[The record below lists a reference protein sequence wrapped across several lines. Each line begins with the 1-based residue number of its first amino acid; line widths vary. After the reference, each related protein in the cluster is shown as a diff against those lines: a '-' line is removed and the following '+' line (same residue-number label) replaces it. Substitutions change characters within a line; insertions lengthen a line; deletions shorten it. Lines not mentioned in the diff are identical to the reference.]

1 MLFYL
6 KLIYIIEAA
15 ILNYLKPQKS
25 KSVFGNYIENY
36 TMHIKIENL
45 NKVYRGGNYAVK
57 KLNLEIPNG
66 MFGLLGPNGAGKS
79 TLMRI
84 LVTLM
89 KPSSG
94 KVTVNDMDL
103 AKNRR
108 EIRSMLGYLPQDFS
122 FFSKLKTYEF
132 LDYAARLAGMRNSAA
147 RRTAVEQMLDEV
159 GLFEA
164 RDRNANKLSGGMKR
178 RLGIAQALINDP
190 KIIVVDEP
198 TTGLDPEER
207 IRFRNLLSTIS
218 TRDVIIILSTH
229 IVGDISSTC
238 DNMALLNEGSLAFT
252 GSPEDLVKEAEGH
265 VWQIKATEK
274 EYLEINERFPVISTI
289 PIDGGWEVQV
299 VANDING
306 YFGEQ
311 IAPNLEHAYVHF
323 MENNLNQWS
332 KA

>member
-1 MLFYL
+1 
-6 KLIYIIEAA
+6 
-15 ILNYLKPQKS
+15 
-25 KSVFGNYIENY
+25 
-36 TMHIKIENL
+36 MHIKIEGLSKIYPN
-45 NKVYRGGNYAVK
+45 GNYAVK
-57 KLNLEIPNG
+57 NLNLEIPNG

-89 KPSSG
+89 KPSKG
-94 KVTVNDMDL
+94 KVTVNDLDL

-108 EIRSMLGYLPQDFS
+108 EIRAMLGYLPQDFS

-132 LDYAARLAGMRNSAA
+132 LDYTARLAGMKKTSE
-147 RRTAVEQMLDEV
+147 RREAVDQMLEDV

-178 RLGIAQALINDP
+178 RLGIAQALINNP
-190 KIIVVDEP
+190 KIIIVDEP

-238 DNMALLNEGSLAFT
+238 HNMALLNKGELAFT
-252 GSPEDLVKEAEGH
+252 GSPEQLVKEAEGN
-265 VWQIKATEK
+265 VWLIEATEA
-274 EYLEINERFPVISTI
+274 EYLEINEKFPVISTI
-289 PIDGGWEVQV
+289 PTEGGWEVQV
-299 VANDING
+299 VAPEING
-306 YFGEQ
+306 YFGKQ
-311 IAPNLEHAYVHF
+311 IEPNLEHAYVHF
-323 MENNLNQWS
+323 MENKLNQWS
-332 KA
+332 KV

>member
-1 MLFYL
+1 V
-6 KLIYIIEAA
+6 
-15 ILNYLKPQKS
+15 Q
-25 KSVFGNYIENY
+25 
-36 TMHIKIENL
+36 IKIENL
-45 NKVYRGGNYAVK
+45 NKVYPNGNYAIK
-57 KLNLEIPNG
+57 NLNLEIPNG

-94 KVTVNDMDL
+94 KVTVDGLDL

-132 LDYAARLAGMRNSAA
+132 LDYAARLAGMKNSAA
-147 RRTAVEQMLDEV
+147 RRTAVDQMLEEV
-159 GLFEA
+159 GLYEA

-190 KIIVVDEP
+190 RIIIVDEP

-207 IRFRNLLSTIS
+207 IRFRNLLSNIS

-238 DNMALLNEGSLAFT
+238 DNMALLNKGQLAFA
-252 GSPEDLVKEAEGH
+252 GSPEDLVKEAVGH
-265 VWQIKATEK
+265 VWLINATET
-274 EYLEINERFPVISTI
+274 EYLEINEKYPVISTI
-289 PIDGGWEVQV
+289 PSDGGWEVQV
-299 VANDING
+299 VAENING
-306 YFGEQ
+306 YYGRQ
-311 IAPNLEHAYVHF
+311 IDPNLEHAYVHF
-323 MENNLNQWS
+323 MENRLNQWS
-332 KA
+332 KV

>member
-1 MLFYL
+1 V
-6 KLIYIIEAA
+6 
-15 ILNYLKPQKS
+15 Q
-25 KSVFGNYIENY
+25 
-36 TMHIKIENL
+36 IKIENL
-45 NKVYRGGNYAVK
+45 NKIYRGGSYAIK
-57 KLNLEIPNG
+57 NLNLDIPNG

-94 KVTVNDMDL
+94 KVTVNDLDL

-132 LDYAARLAGMRNSAA
+132 LDYAARLAGMKSGSA
-147 RRTAVEQMLDEV
+147 RRTAVEQMLEEV

-190 KIIVVDEP
+190 KIIIVDEP

-238 DNMALLNEGSLAFT
+238 DNMALLNRGNLAFA
-252 GSPEDLVKEAEGH
+252 GSPEDLIKEAEGN
-265 VWQIKATEK
+265 VWLVKATEK
-274 EYLEINERFPVISTI
+274 EYLEINEKYPVISTI
-289 PIDGGWEVQV
+289 PIDGGWEVQIV
-299 VANDING
+299 SSDING
-306 YFGEQ
+306 YYGEQ

-323 MENNLNQWS
+323 MENKLNQWS
-332 KA
+332 NA

>member
-1 MLFYL
+1 M
-6 KLIYIIEAA
+6 
-15 ILNYLKPQKS
+15 Q
-25 KSVFGNYIENY
+25 
-36 TMHIKIENL
+36 IKIENL
-45 NKVYRGGNYAVK
+45 NKIYKGGSYAIK
-57 KLNLEIPNG
+57 ELNLEIPSG

-94 KVTVNDMDL
+94 RVLVDGLDL

-132 LDYAARLAGMRNSAA
+132 LDYAARLAGMKNGAT
-147 RRTAVEQMLDEV
+147 RRTAVEQMLEEV

-178 RLGIAQALINDP
+178 RLGIAQALINEP
-190 KIIVVDEP
+190 KIIIVDEP

-218 TRDVIIILSTH
+218 SRNVTIILSTH

-238 DNMALLNEGSLAFT
+238 DNMALLSQGKLAFS
-252 GSPEDLVKEAEGH
+252 GSPEQLVKEAEGN
-265 VWQIKATEK
+265 VWLIKATEK
-274 EYLEINERFPVISTI
+274 EYLEINEKYPVISTI

-299 VANDING
+299 VSSEING
-306 YFGEQ
+306 YYGEQ
-311 IAPNLEHAYVHF
+311 ITPNLEHAYVHF
-323 MENNLNQWS
+323 MENKLNHWS
-332 KA
+332 KV

>member
-1 MLFYL
+1 
-6 KLIYIIEAA
+6 
-15 ILNYLKPQKS
+15 
-25 KSVFGNYIENY
+25 
-36 TMHIKIENL
+36 MHIKIENL
-45 NKVYRGGNYAVK
+45 NKVYKGGSYAVNN
-57 KLNLEIPNG
+57 LNLEIPNG

-79 TLMRI
+79 TLMRM

-89 KPSSG
+89 KPTSG
-94 KVTVNDMDL
+94 KVYFNEL
-103 AKNRR
+103 ELSKNRR
-108 EIRSMLGYLPQDFS
+108 QIRSMLGYLPQDFS

-132 LDYAARLAGMRNSAA
+132 LDYTARLAGMKNGAA
-147 RRTAVEQMLDEV
+147 RRTAVDQMLEEV

-190 KIIVVDEP
+190 KIIIVDEP

-238 DNMALLNEGSLAFT
+238 DNMALLNNGKLAFS
-252 GSPEDLVKEAEGH
+252 GSPEQLIKEAEGN
-265 VWQIKATEK
+265 VWLIEATEQ
-274 EYLEINERFPVISTI
+274 EYLEINEKYPVISTI

-299 VANDING
+299 VANEIDG
-306 YFGEQ
+306 YQGKQ

-323 MENNLNQWS
+323 MENKLNQWS
-332 KA
+332 NA